1 MSKYQY
7 QDISELRSRLLAEI
21 EQYYKCRNDTIL
33 RNHVDFQEAQFSDY
47 LNSTIS
53 EVERECGF

>member
-21 EQYYKCRNDTIL
+21 EQYYNCRNDTIL
-33 RNHVDFQEAQFSDY
+33 RNHVDFQEEQFSNY
-47 LNSTIS
+47 LDSTI
-53 EVERECGF
+53 EQVERECGF